1 MFSRPLNAIRLVPI
15 VLSAILLAGCSSQEE
30 RAHSY
35 YERGMKLLSENES
48 AKAAIEFR
56 NAVKLKRDLIEG
68 WRALA
73 NVDETNGDWQ
83 RLIADMQAIVELA
96 PNDVPSKLKLG
107 KLLLRAGAPQDAL
120 GLAAAGLD
128 LDFRNADL
136 LALKAAAALKLNNS
150 AEAVRVAQN
159 ALTID
164 PVNADALMVMAVDR
178 LQKGDA
184 NGALSLFQDPIVMK
198 AKTLETNPGL
208 QLLKIKLF
216 EQTGNLES
224 AELGLKRLIELSPQ
238 EATYRRLLANF
249 YIEQRRVDAAE
260 SELRSLVAINST
272 DSNTA
277 LALVHFLL
285 SIKKDPLAARQ
296 ELNSRISAGGTVFPY
311 QMALAE
317 MDFTEGKIEAGKQLL
332 MSLINAGGP
341 PEQARAATQALGQM
355 YLHGKDFDAAEK
367 SANEVL
373 QQDSR
378 NVLALRLRASVR
390 LQHGQPDAAVADLL
404 DALNYAPRSTE
415 LILLLATA
423 YERSGL
429 IELADKQ
436 FADAM
441 RLADTDP
448 KIGLE
453 YAAFLQRRG
462 SVARAE
468 EILVSLSK
476 RWANN
481 APILSA
487 LAMVK
492 LARQDWSGAKEVAD
506 SLRQINGDAV
516 GAADQILGAALLG
529 RNQYDAAI
537 AAFKSAYSAVP
548 AAPIDL
554 LVGALLKANRRNE
567 AITFLKAVLAK
578 TPENANALVLLG
590 SVQLSS
596 GATEEARQNFIAAVT
611 MQPKDPRGYLAL
623 ANFYIVQK
631 NYDEAIKIVRSG
643 EQQRPDATSLQLMMA
658 SASEQK
664 ADYELAISA
673 YQYVLDRE
681 PSNLIATN
689 NLASLLLDHRTDDV
703 SLKKAKSLAAFLRKS
718 DVPQFKDTLGWA
730 SYQQGDYRI
739 AVSLA
744 EEASAALPDQ
754 AAVRYHLGMSYIATG
769 QTGKATE
776 QLKKALELAS
786 NTTLAEQIRA
796 ALKKAGS

>member
-1 MFSRPLNAIRLVPI
+1 VFSRPLNAIRLVPV
-15 VLSAILLAGCSSQEE
+15 VLSAILITGCSSQEE

-83 RLIADMQAIVELA
+83 RLIADMRAIVELA

-120 GLAAAGLD
+120 GLATAGLD

-150 AEAVRVAQN
+150 AEAVREAQN
-159 ALTID
+159 ALKID

-216 EQTGNLES
+216 EQTGNLQS
-224 AELGLKRLIELSPQ
+224 AELGLKRLIESSPQ

-341 PEQARAATQALGQM
+341 PEQARAATLALGQM

-378 NVLALRLRASVR
+378 NVPALRLRASVR

-529 RNQYDAAI
+529 RNQYDTAI

-548 AAPIDL
+548 TAPIDS

-664 ADYELAISA
+664 ADYESAISA
-673 YQYVLDRE
+673 YQNVLDRE

>member
-1 MFSRPLNAIRLVPI
+1 MFSRPVSAIRLVLV
-15 VLSAILLAGCSSQEE
+15 VLSAILIAGCSSQEE
-30 RAHSY
+30 RAHNY
-35 YERGMKLLSENES
+35 YERGMKLLSENEG

-73 NVDETNGDWQ
+73 NVDETNGDWP
-83 RLIADMQAIVELA
+83 RLIADMRAIVELA

-107 KLLLRAGAPQDAL
+107 KLLLRAGSPQEAV
-120 GLAAAGLD
+120 GLATAGLD

-150 AEAVRVAQN
+150 AEAVREAQN
-159 ALTID
+159 ALKID

-178 LQKGDA
+178 MQKGDA
-184 NGALSLFQDPIVMK
+184 NGALSLFQDPIVVK
-198 AKTLETNPGL
+198 AKALEANPGL
-208 QLLKIKLF
+208 QLLKVKLF
-216 EQTGNLES
+216 EQTGNLDS

-249 YIEQRRVDAAE
+249 YIEQRRADAAE

-272 DSNTA
+272 DSSAA

-285 SIKKDPLAARQ
+285 SIKKDPVAARQ

-317 MDFTEGKIEAGKQLL
+317 MDFTEGKLDAGKQLL

-341 PEQARAATQALGQM
+341 PEQARAATLALGQM

-378 NVLALRLRASVR
+378 NVPALRLRASAR

-404 DALNYAPRSTE
+404 EALNYTPRSTE

-492 LARQDWSGAKEVAD
+492 LARQDWIGAKEVAD

-537 AAFKSAYSAVP
+537 AAFKSAYSGVP
-548 AAPIDL
+548 TAPIDS
-554 LVGALLKANRRNE
+554 LVGALLKANRRND
-567 AITFLKAVLAK
+567 AITFLKTFLAK

-631 NYDEAIKIVRSG
+631 NYDEAIKIIRSG

-664 ADYELAISA
+664 ADYESAISA

-703 SLKKAKSLAAFLRKS
+703 SLKKAQSLAAFLRKS

-769 QTGKATE
+769 QIGKATE
-776 QLKKALELAS
+776 QLKKALELAP